1 MDAHVGLGAKGA
13 GGDPKP
19 QMFKQCVGSSMTNP
33 SERRPP
39 NAARWCTLKSPMR
52 KSVSLLVA
60 SLLFFAFMRESQA
73 GPKTGDLV
81 QQLKTSD
88 DFRVRTQAALAL
100 GASGDDAAVKP
111 LCDALGDENV
121 MVKQSAAA
129 ALAKLGKG
137 GGLACLKAAQGKEK
151 NAKVLAQIQKAMDA
165 LAGSAPPPPPGPDSK
180 YYVAIEVTNK
190 TKRGADEVEAIVRG
204 AMQSK
209 LLGKTGY
216 AVAPK
221 GESSA
226 DAGKIVKAK
235 KLAGYYLLASVEP
248 AVYDG
253 GNLTQVVRVSMW
265 TYPTKALK
273 GEFAPKLTQSDTP
286 KVDPASEKELIKLCV
301 ENAVDT
307 FVKVA
312 ASL

>member
-1 MDAHVGLGAKGA
+1 MDAHARVNSSTNRNDRSA
-13 GGDPKP
+13 PKW
-19 QMFKQCVGSSMTNP
+19 
-33 SERRPP
+33 
-39 NAARWCTLKSPMR
+39 AAWCNLKSLMR

-60 SLLFFAFMRESQA
+60 SLLFFAFTRESQA
-73 GPKTGDLV
+73 ESKTGVAV

-111 LCDALGDENV
+111 LCDALSDDNV

-129 ALAKLGKG
+129 ALGKLGKG
-137 GGLACLKAAQGKEK
+137 AGLSCLKTALTKETAPGPK
-151 NAKVLAQIQKAMDA
+151 KQIQKAIDA
-165 LAGSAPPPPPGPDSK
+165 LAGSAAPPPPGPDSK

-190 TKRGADEVEAIVRG
+190 SKRPQDEVESLVRG
-204 AMQSK
+204 AMQAK

-221 GESSA
+221 GESAA
-226 DAGKIVKAK
+226 DAGKIVKSK
-235 KLAGYYLLASVEP
+235 KLAGYYLIASVEP
-248 AVYDG
+248 PVYEG

-273 GEFAPKLTQSDTP
+273 GEFTPKLTQSETP
-286 KVDPASEKELIKLCV
+286 KADPEGEKVLIKMCA

>member
-1 MDAHVGLGAKGA
+1 MTMDAHVGE
-13 GGDPKP
+13 
-19 QMFKQCVGSSMTNP
+19 GSSISIR
-33 SERRPP
+33 SERRHP

-60 SLLFFAFMRESQA
+60 TLLFFAFTRESQA
-73 GPKTGDLV
+73 GPSTGDLT

-100 GASGDDAAVKP
+100 GASGNDAAVKP
-111 LCDALGDENV
+111 LCDALADENAV
-121 MVKQSAAA
+121 VKQSAAA
-129 ALAKLGKG
+129 ALGKLGKA
-137 GGLACLKAAQGKEK
+137 GGLACLKAAHGKEK
-151 NAKVLAQIQKAMDA
+151 NAKVQAQMQKAMDT
-165 LAGSAPPPPPGPDSK
+165 LAGSAPPPPPGPGSK

-190 TKRGADEVEAIVRG
+190 TKRTLDEVDAIVRG

-226 DAGKIVKAK
+226 DAGKVVKSK
-235 KLAGYYLLASVEP
+235 KLSGYYLIASVEP
-248 AVYDG
+248 PVYDG

-286 KVDPASEKELIKLCV
+286 KADPESEKVLIKMCV
-301 ENAVDT
+301 ENAIDT
-307 FVKVA
+307 FAKVV

>member
-1 MDAHVGLGAKGA
+1 MDAHA
-13 GGDPKP
+13 
-19 QMFKQCVGSSMTNP
+19 CVDSSTNRNDRNP
-33 SERRPP
+33 PRR
-39 NAARWCTLKSPMR
+39 ARWCNLKSPMR

-60 SLLFFAFMRESQA
+60 SLLFFAFQRESQA
-73 GPKTGDLV
+73 GPKTSDLA
-81 QQLKTSD
+81 QQLKSGD

-111 LCDALGDENV
+111 LCDALSDENAL
-121 MVKQSAAA
+121 VKQSSAA

-137 GGLACLKAAQGKEK
+137 GGLACLKAAHGKEK
-151 NAKVLAQIQKAMDA
+151 NAKVQAQMQKAIDA
-165 LAGSAPPPPPGPDSK
+165 LAGSAAPPPPGPGSK

-190 TKRGADEVEAIVRG
+190 TKRTLDEVDAIVRR
-204 AMQSK
+204 AAQSK

-221 GESSA
+221 GETSA
-226 DAGKIVKAK
+226 DAGKIVKSK
-235 KLAGYYLLASVEP
+235 KLSGYYLIASVEP
-248 AVYDG
+248 PVYDG

-286 KVDPASEKELIKLCV
+286 KADPEGEKELIKLCV
-301 ENAVDT
+301 ENAIDT
-307 FVKVA
+307 FAKVV

>member
-1 MDAHVGLGAKGA
+1 MRVHDR
-13 GGDPKP
+13 
-19 QMFKQCVGSSMTNP
+19 VGSSMTNHNT
-33 SERRPP
+33 RRPP
-39 NAARWCTLKSPMR
+39 KVARWCNFKSPMC

-60 SLLFFAFMRESQA
+60 SLLFFAFPRESQA
-73 GPKTGDLV
+73 EQKTGFLV

-111 LCDALGDENV
+111 LCDALADDNA

-129 ALAKLGKG
+129 ALGKLGKG
-137 GGLACLKAAQGKEK
+137 SALGCLKAALAKESGAGPK
-151 NAKVLAQIQKAMDA
+151 KQMQKAIDA
-165 LAGSAPPPPPGPDSK
+165 LAGSAAPPPPGPDSK
-180 YYVAIEVTNK
+180 YYVSIDVTNK
-190 TKRGADEVEAIVRG
+190 SKRTLDEVDSLVRS

-209 LLGKTGY
+209 LLGMKGY

-221 GESSA
+221 GESSG
-226 DAGKIVKAK
+226 DAGKIVKSK
-235 KLAGYYLLASVEP
+235 KLSGFYLLASVEP
-248 AVYDG
+248 PVYEG

-286 KVDPASEKELIKLCV
+286 KADPEGEKALIKMCV

-307 FVKVA
+307 FAKVA

>member
-1 MDAHVGLGAKGA
+1 MDAHACV
-13 GGDPKP
+13 DSSTNRSDRSPPK
-19 QMFKQCVGSSMTNP
+19 
-33 SERRPP
+33 R
-39 NAARWCTLKSPMR
+39 ARWCNLKSPMR

-60 SLLFFAFMRESQA
+60 SLLFFAFQRESQA
-73 GPKTGDLV
+73 GPKTSDLA
-81 QQLKTSD
+81 QQLKSGD

-111 LCDALGDENV
+111 LCDGLSDDNAL
-121 MVKQSAAA
+121 VKQSAAA

-137 GGLACLKAAQGKEK
+137 GGLPCLKAAYGKEK
-151 NAKVLAQIQKAMDA
+151 NPKVQAQMQKAMDA
-165 LAGSAPPPPPGPDSK
+165 LAGSAAPPPPGPDSK
-180 YYVAIEVTNK
+180 YYVAIEVSNK
-190 TKRGADEVEAIVRG
+190 SKRTLDEVDAIVRR

-221 GESSA
+221 GESAA
-226 DAGKIVKAK
+226 DGGKIVKSK

-248 AVYDG
+248 PVYEG

-273 GEFAPKLTQSDTP
+273 GEFSPKLTQSDTP
-286 KVDPASEKELIKLCV
+286 KADPEGEKELIKMCV

-307 FVKVA
+307 FAKVV

>member
-1 MDAHVGLGAKGA
+1 MNA
-13 GGDPKP
+13 
-19 QMFKQCVGSSMTNP
+19 QEWVGSSMTN
-33 SERRPP
+33 RNDHRPP
-39 NAARWCTLKSPMR
+39 KAARWCNFKSPMR
-52 KSVSLLVA
+52 KGVSLLVA
-60 SLLFFAFMRESQA
+60 SLLFFAFLRESQA
-73 GPKTGDLV
+73 EQKTGFLV
-81 QQLKTSD
+81 QQLKTGD

-111 LCDALGDENV
+111 LCDALSDDNA

-129 ALAKLGKG
+129 ALGKLGKASA
-137 GGLACLKAAQGKEK
+137 LPCLKTALAKETAAGPKKQM
-151 NAKVLAQIQKAMDA
+151 QKAMDA
-165 LAGSAPPPPPGPDSK
+165 LAAFAPPPPPGPDSK
-180 YYVAIEVTNK
+180 YYVAIDVSNK
-190 TKRGADEVEAIVRG
+190 SKRSLDEIDSLVRS

-221 GESSA
+221 GESSG

-235 KLAGYYLLASVEP
+235 KLAGYYLLASVEEP
-248 AVYDG
+248 VYDK

-265 TYPTKALK
+265 SYPTKALK

-286 KVDPASEKELIKLCV
+286 KADPEGEKALIKLCV

-307 FVKVA
+307 FFKVV
-312 ASL
+312 ASM

>member
-1 MDAHVGLGAKGA
+1 
-13 GGDPKP
+13 
-19 QMFKQCVGSSMTNP
+19 
-33 SERRPP
+33 
-39 NAARWCTLKSPMR
+39 MR

-60 SLLFFAFMRESQA
+60 SLLFFAFIRESQA
-73 GPKTGDLV
+73 GPKTSDLV

-111 LCDALGDENV
+111 LCDALVDENAI
-121 MVKQSAAA
+121 VKQSAAA
-129 ALAKLGKG
+129 ALGKLGKA
-137 GGLACLKAAQGKEK
+137 GGLSCLKTALGKEK
-151 NAKVLAQIQKAMDA
+151 NAKVQAQMQKAMDV
-165 LAGSAPPPPPGPDSK
+165 LAGSAAPPPPGPDSK

-190 TKRGADEVEAIVRG
+190 TKRTTDEVDAIVRA
-204 AMQSK
+204 AMQAK

-226 DAGKIVKAK
+226 AAGKVVKAK

-248 AVYDG
+248 PVYDG

-265 TYPTKALK
+265 TYPTKSLK

-286 KVDPASEKELIKLCV
+286 KSDPEGEKILIKMCV
-301 ENAVDT
+301 ETAIDT
-307 FVKVA
+307 FAKVV

>member
-1 MDAHVGLGAKGA
+1 MG
-13 GGDPKP
+13 
-19 QMFKQCVGSSMTNP
+19 
-33 SERRPP
+33 
-39 NAARWCTLKSPMR
+39 PMR
-52 KSVSLLVA
+52 KSISVLVA
-60 SLLFFAFMRESQA
+60 SLLTVAFLREA
-73 GPKTGDLV
+73 HADPKTGYLV

-111 LCDALGDENV
+111 LCDALADDNV

-129 ALAKLGKG
+129 ALGKLGKAG
-137 GGLACLKAAQGKEK
+137 GVPCLKAALAKETAAGPK
-151 NAKVLAQIQKAMDA
+151 KQMQKALDA
-165 LAGSAPPPPPGPDSK
+165 LAGSAAPPPPGPDSK

-190 TKRGADEVEAIVRG
+190 SKRKLDEVDAIVRS
-204 AMQSK
+204 AIQSK
-209 LLGKTGY
+209 LLGRKGY

-226 DAGKIVKAK
+226 AAGKIVKSK
-235 KLAGYYLLASVEP
+235 KLAGYYLIASVEAP
-248 AVYDG
+248 VYDG
-253 GNLTQVVRVSMW
+253 GSLTQVVRVSMW

-286 KVDPASEKELIKLCV
+286 KPDPESETTLIKMCV

-307 FVKVA
+307 FTKVV
-312 ASL
+312 ASM

>member
-1 MDAHVGLGAKGA
+1 M
-13 GGDPKP
+13 
-19 QMFKQCVGSSMTNP
+19 
-33 SERRPP
+33 
-39 NAARWCTLKSPMR
+39 KSPMR

-60 SLLFFAFMRESQA
+60 SLLFFAFLRESQA
-73 GPKTGDLV
+73 EQKTGFLT

-100 GASGDDAAVKP
+100 GATGDDAAVKP
-111 LCDALGDENV
+111 LCDALGDDNA

-129 ALAKLGKG
+129 ALGKLGKAG
-137 GGLACLKAAQGKEK
+137 GHACLKTALAKETAAGPKKQM
-151 NAKVLAQIQKAMDA
+151 QKALDA
-165 LAGSAPPPPPGPDSK
+165 LAGFAPPPPPGPDSK
-180 YYVAIEVTNK
+180 YYVSIDISNK
-190 TKRGADEVEAIVRG
+190 SKRSADEVDSIVRS

-209 LLGKTGY
+209 LLRQTGY

-226 DAGKIVKAK
+226 DAGKIVKSK

-248 AVYDG
+248 PVYDG

-286 KVDPASEKELIKLCV
+286 KADPEGEKALIKMCV

-307 FVKVA
+307 FTKVV

>member
-1 MDAHVGLGAKGA
+1 MERHV
-13 GGDPKP
+13 
-19 QMFKQCVGSSMTNP
+19 CVDSSLTTNR
-33 SERRPP
+33 SDRRPTK
-39 NAARWCTLKSPMR
+39 AARWCTVKSPMR

-60 SLLFFAFMRESQA
+60 SLLFFAFLRESQA
-73 GPKTGDLV
+73 EPKTGFLT

-100 GASGDDAAVKP
+100 GATGDDAAVKP
-111 LCDALGDENV
+111 LCDALGDDNA

-129 ALAKLGKG
+129 ALGKLGKAG
-137 GGLACLKAAQGKEK
+137 GHACLKTALAKETAAGPKKQM
-151 NAKVLAQIQKAMDA
+151 QKALDA
-165 LAGSAPPPPPGPDSK
+165 LAGFAPPPPPGPDSK
-180 YYVAIEVTNK
+180 YYVSIDISNK
-190 TKRGADEVEAIVRG
+190 SKRSADEVDSIVRS

-209 LLGKTGY
+209 LLRQTGY

-226 DAGKIVKAK
+226 DAGKIVKSK

-248 AVYDG
+248 PVYDG

-286 KVDPASEKELIKLCV
+286 KADPEGEKALIKMCV

-307 FVKVA
+307 FTKVV